1 LMNDFMPI
9 IAEAEQ
15 TEGVDPA
22 ALERLERA

>member
-1 LMNDFMPI
+1 MNDFMPI